1 MSRPKA
7 GFFRPIELLA
17 LDCDGV
23 LTDGQVAV
31 DAEGREVK
39 RFSLRDGHGIGLARE
54 AGIHVAIITRSTSPA
69 VEARGAKLGIEVLTT
84 HDKAAALHD
93 LCQRHGVT
101 AGSCAF
107 VGDDVFDIPAMRMAG
122 LGVAVA
128 DAHPKVLAA
137 ADYVTQGRGGRGAV
151 REIVDMILDL
161 RHTSDTSH
169 TSNTSYTS
177 HIATTTADRCYVIAE
192 IGQNHQGELS
202 LAKELLHAAKLC
214 GVDAVK
220 SQKRDIMEL
229 LTPEER
235 ARPYT
240 TAHAFGPTYGEHRQA
255 LELSREDYAE
265 LFAYARSL
273 DIEFFASPW
282 DISSAKTLD
291 ELGAPLFKIASASL
305 TNHALLNTVAATG
318 KPVILSTG
326 MSTIDEID
334 AAVAR
339 LDGIEHYLLQCTS
352 AYPASFDTIHLR
364 AMQTLA
370 ERYDLTVG
378 LSGHHKGIAVDAAA
392 IALGAR
398 IIERHFTLD
407 RTWKG
412 SDHAASLEPPG
423 LAKLVR
429 DIRAVEAALG
439 DGDKRVLDCEIS
451 ARTKLRSPAKIV
463 REKAA

>member
-1 MSRPKA
+1 MSRPEA
-7 GFFRPIELLA
+7 GFFRPIALLA

-39 RFSLRDGHGIGLARE
+39 RFSLRDGHGIGLAQE
-54 AGIHVAIITRSTSPA
+54 AGILVAIITRSTSPA
-69 VEARGAKLGIEVLTT
+69 VEARGAKLGVEVITT
-84 HDKAAALHD
+84 RDKAAALHN

-137 ADYVTQGRGGRGAV
+137 ANHVTQARGGAGAV
-151 REIVDMILDL
+151 REVVDMLLDKQHTP
-161 RHTSDTSH
+161 HTSR
-169 TSNTSYTS
+169 TS

-305 TNHALLNTVAATG
+305 TNHALLNAVAATG

-339 LDGIEHYLLQCTS
+339 LDGVEHYLLQCTS

-392 IALGAR
+392 VALGAR

-451 ARTKLRSPAKIV
+451 ARTKLRSPAKLV
-463 REKAA
+463 REEAA